1 MSIELAQNAHGLALC
16 LTVEDAALP
25 RVFLASGLWSRF
37 EVDGHR
43 LVLGSHF
50 GSSVLLSVAY
60 FAVRGGAFA
69 TVDRGCLPL
78 ALRTHFN
85 FRAGDSSREILA
97 LEQLEDG
104 FVPREVFQSRLR
116 VDWRADLADAT
127 LEVGGIA
134 VQRPVN
140 TTATESMTTQEEKRN
155 VYYHIERAATARTSS
170 RLNLAVAR

>member
-104 FVPREVFQSRLR
+104 FVPRLR
-116 VDWRADLADAT
+116 VDWRADLADTT